1 MKELL
6 NLSIIRRSLSILRF
20 YKIRAKKALEK
31 RIYLNGSANLA
42 ALKFAEFENLSENL
56 KFVKQLRFVFYYA
69 ALDQIR
75 HDIAVA
81 VGL

>member
-31 RIYLNGSANLA
+31 QIYLSGSANLT
-42 ALKFAEFENLSENL
+42 S
-56 KFVKQLRFVFYYA
+56 
-69 ALDQIR
+69 QICR
-75 HDIAVA
+75 V
-81 VGL
+81 